1 MKTAKQH
8 NSSQIGECS
17 VVGLNPGDV
26 VPVDALERLF
36 ESLGI
41 KLTTAKVIRA
51 KPMKPKKK

>member
-8 NSSQIGECS
+8 NTPQLGECS
-17 VVGLNPGDV
+17 LVGLNPGDV

-41 KLTTAKVIRA
+41 KLTTVKVIRT
-51 KPMKPKKK
+51 KRKKK